1 MRVVDLGPICIVE
14 VNLVVNDGVECTFS
28 GVSGSK
34 RAEEVYPLAQI
45 WHQQGTYSSLSTF
58 AQS

>member
-45 WHQQGTYSSLSTF
+45 WH
-58 AQS
+58 